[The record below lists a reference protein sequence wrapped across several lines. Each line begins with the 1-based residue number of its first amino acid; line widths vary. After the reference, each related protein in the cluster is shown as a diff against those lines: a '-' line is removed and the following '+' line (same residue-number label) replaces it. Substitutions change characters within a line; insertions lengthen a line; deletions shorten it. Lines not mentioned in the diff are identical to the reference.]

1 MPCLYKYKYKYKYKK
16 NMKTLNKEELK
27 AVAAD
32 VFGRYNK
39 AEKVAVTSDGM
50 AFITDEGDNAVKNY
64 SKKNASGRELA
75 ITRFTRD
82 EIESASKDKSVK
94 ELITEIESATDV
106 TVVDAL
112 LNAENIGKKRKSV
125 IDAADKKLKEL
136 KTKA

>member
-1 MPCLYKYKYKYKYKK
+1 
-16 NMKTLNKEELK
+16 MKTLNKEELK